1 MGFTKPTGNTNMA
14 PKKLRIGI
22 YARVSTDS
30 QTTANQ
36 LGELQRVVEQ
46 RNWHVVEVYE
56 DRGVSGAK
64 ARDQRPAF
72 QRLCTDVAQGRINH
86 IVAWSLDRLGRSS
99 RDVINFISDLPDQ
112 GASLYLHKEQLD
124 TSTPVGKLV
133 VTIMAGVAEMERSR
147 IIERINAGLQRAR
160 ANGKI
165 LGRPTSVTATTE
177 HRIRELAASGMG
189 KLKIGRTV
197 GCGTSTVQRVL
208 AG

>member
-1 MGFTKPTGNTNMA
+1 MA